1 VQRISLRVMLFLL
14 IAAAIPLVTL
24 FFTGLNEMRD
34 TLAQAIENE
43 LQDRS
48 RLLAGRISNSIVSA
62 YNSIQIMVE
71 NSIITHFDRYPAKEV
86 EAELRRIQQYTTIF
100 DDLTLIDAKGIVR
113 ASTTYSYEGEWA
125 AKTWFKQAQE
135 GNPILSRAHLIS
147 NPRRSVSVMCL
158 PLGEND
164 TIPGILC
171 GRIPLQTEEK
181 SERKAIFAISDILLN
196 SQLGEATHAFLVN
209 EDAKL
214 LMYGDTGRIF
224 ETLPAD
230 DPIRVMLAAKES
242 SLWLKKQAEFASV
255 AMVLDPFQIMS
266 EHWSV
271 VVTRDEDDAMAPL
284 LGLMRGMV
292 YSMLTALMIAL
303 LLSIFLSRRIT
314 IPIHKLAAATDRVAA
329 GDLIT
334 RVSLKGKDELAQL
347 ARHFN
352 EMADDLAMAMNR
364 IRESEQRYRALVE
377 TAGEGI
383 WALDQDGYILH
394 ANPALETILGNKNL
408 VGHQVNE
415 LFTVIDPDQ
424 AGTRALIHP
433 PTLVQE
439 MMWRTKSG
447 MEIWV
452 LYAAR
457 RLEQIGQPDAKT
469 FAVITDIT
477 ERKNMERQLAVYSQN
492 LERMV
497 DERTRQLTDQSR
509 RLADA
514 LAMAEK
520 TDKSKGE
527 FISRLSHEMRT
538 PLNSVIGFA
547 KIIQKEKVKY
557 NLPNQVTGDIRIIQE
572 NGEHLLRLIND
583 VLDVSKIQAGMLD
596 LEIEELDACAIAG
609 LVIDQ
614 AQGLLAENENIKVF
628 NHLPPKG
635 VWVRADEM
643 RLQQIMSNLLSNAI
657 KYTDQ
662 GEVHLN
668 AQLKSGFWHFTVSDT
683 GIGISHDD
691 LPYIFEEFR
700 QVRASHKQGSG
711 LGLALVRLLVNK
723 MGGQVWAESEIGVG
737 SKFTFTI
744 PAGLGPMLFTTPM
757 PLTTEEAPMQ
767 RVLVINPDHTAGN
780 YLADLLRAEGVAEV
794 HVIEPDEAVKAAS
807 TLNPDALFINL
818 FTTQTDMFNVLRDLQ
833 TAPAM
838 AHMRLVI
845 ASVNPQ
851 DGNGYAIE
859 AVSAFTPEIGR
870 ECLLST
876 AARIGK
882 PVKRLLLYSDSIEEA
897 LRIGSFLQE
906 EHVEV
911 IKAFTSSDALE
922 LLDNVMFDSAMIDIL
937 NENGDGIWL
946 LYEMRRRNL
955 AVPCTILIPEKADF
969 EIRDEL
975 AGNAKSLLGQRALTS
990 EVIRRVITPEP
1001 PKGAH

>member
-1 VQRISLRVMLFLL
+1 MLFLL
-14 IAAAIPLVTL
+14 IAAVIPLVTL
-24 FFTGLNEMRD
+24 LFTGLNEMRD

-86 EAELRRIQQYTTIF
+86 EAELRRIQQYTTMF
-100 DDLTLIDAKGIVR
+100 DDLTLIDAKGVVR

-125 AKTWFKQAQE
+125 AKSWFKQAQE
-135 GNPILSRAHLIS
+135 GKPVLSRAHLIS

-158 PLGEND
+158 PLGGSNE

-171 GRIPLQTEEK
+171 GRIPLQNELT
-181 SERKAIFAISDILLN
+181 SERKAFFAIGDILLN
-196 SQLGEATHAFLVN
+196 SQLGDATHAFLVN
-209 EDAKL
+209 EDARL
-214 LMYGDTGRIF
+214 LMYGDAGRLF
-224 ETLPAD
+224 ETLSAD
-230 DPIRVMLAAKES
+230 DPIRVLLAAKENS
-242 SLWLKKQAEFASV
+242 SWLKKQGGFASI
-255 AMVLDPFQIMS
+255 AIVLDPFQIMS
-266 EHWSV
+266 ERWSV
-271 VVTRDEDDAMAPL
+271 VVTRDEEDAMAPL
-284 LGLMRGMV
+284 LGLLRGLV
-292 YSMLTALMIAL
+292 YSMLTALTIAL

-334 RVSLKGKDELAQL
+334 RVHLKGKDELAQL

-415 LFTVIDPDQ
+415 LFVVADPEQ

-447 MEIWV
+447 MEVWV

-557 NLPNQVTGDIRIIQE
+557 NLPNQVTSDIRIIQE

-596 LEIEELDACAIAG
+596 LEIEEIDACAIAG

-614 AQGLLAENENIKVF
+614 AQGLLAENENIKIF

-635 VWVRADEM
+635 VWARAAEM

-657 KYTDQ
+657 KYTEQ

-700 QVRASHKQGSG
+700 QVRVTHKQGSG

-794 HVIEPDEAVKAAS
+794 HVIEPANAVKVAS

-818 FTTQTDMFNVLRDLQ
+818 FTTQTDMFHVLRDLQ
-833 TAPAM
+833 TEPAM

-975 AGNAKSLLGQRALTS
+975 AANAKSLLGQRALTS
-990 EVIRRVITPEP
+990 EIIRRVITPEP
-1001 PKGAH
+1001 PKGVH